1 MLSRLLI
8 SSLALLLCHPTNAS
22 AGEKID
28 FDGFVGLGYMTESAN
43 NFSAINGDG
52 NEIVEIG
59 LRASY
64 SLNENI
70 VFTGQIGLRRF
81 GDFATEKKPRI
92 DYAQMNY
99 TTSWWKN
106 SEQVISLGRIKN
118 QLGLYN
124 LARDITLSRPS
135 IILPQSAYLELW
147 RNLFLSSDGIAISS
161 HSYLEHGIFSATVS
175 AGQIKIDDNFN
186 QVMLGQFTQGN
197 WSERSNITADLRYA
211 TDSLI
216 VGLSFH
222 SISPQYNTAPGDRI
236 PFVPIGNYVPAIDG
250 KLEMDSYFAFIQYTQ
265 NKFEF
270 SAEYSFRDVGIGGFT
285 PGQSLDRSM
294 EGYYL
299 QGKYLLSANW
309 SFTARYED
317 FYRLAENKNGVQTP
331 FFTFPDW
338 YNNARTVSLS
348 SAYNINPNWTLMAD
362 LHFVD
367 GSGFLAPFATPTL
380 DSTEKQNWTLSAIQ
394 LIYSF

>member
-8 SSLALLLCHPTNAS
+8 SSLAIMLCHAAS
-22 AGEKID
+22 AGEKLD
-28 FDGFVGLGYMTESAN
+28 FDGFVGLGFMTESAN
-43 NFSAINGDG
+43 NFAAVDGDS

-70 VFTGQIGLRRF
+70 MFTGQIGLRRF

-106 SEQVISLGRIKN
+106 SEQVISIGRVKN

-135 IILPQSAYLELW
+135 IILPQSAYLELL

-161 HSYLEHGIFSATVS
+161 HSYLKTGILSATLS

-186 QVMLGQFTQGN
+186 HVMLDEFTAGN
-197 WSERSNITADLRYA
+197 WSERSSISADLRYA
-211 TDSLI
+211 TDALI
-216 VGLSFH
+216 MGVSFH
-222 SISPQYNTAPGDRI
+222 RINPQYNTAPNDRI
-236 PFVPIGNYVPAIDG
+236 PFVPIGSNVPAING
-250 KLEMDSYFAFIQYTQ
+250 KLEMDSYFAFAQYTK

-270 SAEYSFRDVGIGGFT
+270 SAEYSYREVDITGFT

-294 EGYYL
+294 EGFYV
-299 QGKYLLSANW
+299 QTKYLLSTSW

-348 SAYNINPNWTLMAD
+348 TAYNINPHWTLMAD
-362 LHFVD
+362 VHLVK